1 MPKTG
6 IFKISGDSSP
16 IVGVET
22 MYTIEAWYPDTPLL
36 TRNPMNVTWELFI
49 RRKNGEFITTNI
61 RKKGNSHF
69 TFGEKSWRYTYRLEA
84 YLHQPEGKEPMSII
98 ITPQPSKIPRINKV
112 ELHYID
118 DNKGTVFSFSEK
130 LRAKAHSVNL
140 ANQELLFTLWEDD
153 VKGKGHSSKNLLVE
167 TAKAKVNPRNGVA
180 VAEFMLT
187 KGLMTKAMR
196 GEHDGQLEFYVT
208 VEYYKNKTHNSEN
221 VNIRNPLYQPEA
233 AAKNTSPPKVKTAL
247 PPTKAKNSPAA
258 GKPKS
263 KKEEK
268 GIWDTMMDKG
278 KELWDVAESK
288 IATAIKDKIPAI
300 KLSDFNMPVFVDVM
314 DTHNGTSACVCKDYD
329 LIWGG
334 HTNMTCEKRKKVVEV
349 CKNIWGDSQKI
360 EKANMLMAV
369 MHLETAATFDPS
381 KKGVSGG
388 GVKYIGLIQFSAT
401 TASTLGTTYD
411 ALAKMT
417 FNEQMDYVE
426 KYLKQKKDKMK
437 TIVDF
442 YLQVLKPGDVGKGDQ
457 PDHAVFDES
466 ISVPDGD
473 GSNTSQK
480 QREIN
485 ITREPWVT
493 KYGYASN
500 PPFMKEQGERTT
512 RRKWVYTKQRYDQ
525 RYGLNNGKT
534 YIWEIEDELKGKHYQ
549 PGVNNKFLAKCETHK
564 EEKKTS
570 NGKRAPWVDIGYEE
584 YEKFKKYVEK
594 ESPLKEQISRYFQG
608 TGNGDLNYTA
618 PWCAAFIKWC
628 FDHTEGYKNINTKGT
643 AAAFDWAGYQNSK
656 VADNKYVDGWKEGEE
671 CEPFVGAILTF
682 TFSHTAIL
690 VGENIKGDKYV
701 YLGGNQG
708 NGDSRSGYQKICLG
722 SISKNSSKIFMIM
735 KPKVYIVADDE
746 KILPKLNVEAENS
759 AGSSR

>member
-1 MPKTG
+1 MSKKG
-6 IFKISGDSSP
+6 IYRISGNTSP
-16 IVGVET
+16 VVGKE
-22 MYTIEAWYPDTPLL
+22 MIYTIEEWYPDTPLL
-36 TRNPMNVTWELFI
+36 ERNPMNVTWELFI
-49 RRKNGEFITTNI
+49 KRKSGQFVSTSIK
-61 RKKGNSHF
+61 KKGISHF
-69 TFGEKSWRYTYRLEA
+69 TFGEKAWRYTYRLEA
-84 YLHQPEGKEPMSII
+84 YLNHPEGKEPMSLII
-98 ITPQPSKIPRINKV
+98 NPQPSKVPQINKV

-118 DNKGTVFSFSEK
+118 DEKGNVFSFFEK
-130 LRAKAHSVNL
+130 LRAKAHCVNL
-140 ANQELLFTLWEDD
+140 ANEELLFTLWEDD
-153 VKGKGHSSKNLLVE
+153 VKGKGHDPKNLLVE
-167 TAKAKVNPRNGVA
+167 TAKAKVNPKNGLA

-208 VEYYKNKTHNSEN
+208 VEYYKNKKHDSEN
-221 VNIRNPLYQPEA
+221 VNVQNPLY
-233 AAKNTSPPKVKTAL
+233 KVPPPIKHESRQKPKETQH
-247 PPTKAKNSPAA
+247 PTKAQGSPAA
-258 GKPKS
+258 QKPKS

-268 GIWDTMMDKG
+268 GIWDTMLDKG

-288 IATAIKDKIPAI
+288 IATATKDKEPA
-300 KLSDFNMPVFVDVM
+300 KKVDKTNKPVFVEKQDNKNT
-314 DTHNGTSACVCKDYD
+314 DSTCVCKEYD

-334 HTNMTCEKRKKVVEV
+334 HASMTCEKRKKVVEV
-349 CKNIWGDSQKI
+349 CKNIWGESQKI

-369 MHLETAATFDPS
+369 MHLETAATFDPA

-417 FNEQMDYVE
+417 FNEQMNYVE

-457 PDHAVFDES
+457 PNHIVFDES

-473 GSNTSQK
+473 GSNTTFE
-480 QREIN
+480 QRKIN

-512 RRKWVYTKQRYDQ
+512 RRKWVYTKQIYDQ
-525 RYGLNNGKT
+525 RYGFNNGKT
-534 YIWEIEDELKGKHYQ
+534 YIWEIEDELKIKHYQ
-549 PGVNNKFLAKCETHK
+549 PGENNKFLNKCENIK
-564 EEKKTS
+564 EEKKAS
-570 NGKRAPWVDIGYEE
+570 NGKRAPWVDIAYEE
-584 YEKFKKYVEK
+584 YEKYKSYVEK

-608 TGNGDLNYTA
+608 TGNGDLDYTA

-628 FDHTEGYKNINTKGT
+628 FDHTADYKNINTKGT

-656 VADNKYVDGWKEGEE
+656 VVDNKYVDGWKDGEE
-671 CEPFVGAILTF
+671 CEPFVGAIMTF

-690 VGENIKGDKYV
+690 VGENLKGDKYV

-735 KPKVYIVADDE
+735 KPKVYSVAEEE
-746 KILPKLNVEAENS
+746 KVLPKLNVEAENS